1 MLPLAHQLVVWNA
14 HTTLS
19 SLIYLPFRCEIE
31 AVKVASKTMNVWM
44 YVIRTMEKAVY
55 QCKAEVGCG
64 GRENPCTY
72 EAAHTWDEAV
82 AFYVG
87 SLAGDSGAG
96 EGYLLFDLADTM
108 CAQFRTCGLDNSMHT
123 GTSYVNNMII
133 KEFQTGVHKVWGH
146 ENCTEAEEIKKRIV
160 KLMTIPLIQST
171 LSMAYNLE
179 FDPDPT
185 EIAAAINEVHGA
197 TIAASVLPIIHDCNA
212 GHAETIYN
220 NMKIKDD
227 SDKAVSYREVQM
239 AFDQTYECL
248 DITCDEVGGYWSHS
262 DNDYAAGAAP
272 CGRGYK
278 SRGSNPGAA
287 MLWIVVSAVS
297 LVFLVTMLFVYRRC
311 RNQRDERFAADP
323 ANVLPEINVG
333 ASFD

>member
-1 MLPLAHQLVVWNA
+1 
-14 HTTLS
+14 
-19 SLIYLPFRCEIE
+19 
-31 AVKVASKTMNVWM
+31 M

-55 QCKAEVGCG
+55 QCKSEVGCG
-64 GRENPCTY
+64 GRDNPCTF

-82 AFYVG
+82 AFYAG

-96 EGYLLFDLADTM
+96 EGYLLYDLADEM

-123 GTSYVNNMII
+123 GTSYVNNLII

-171 LSMAYNLE
+171 LNMAYNLE
-179 FDPDPT
+179 FYPDQT
-185 EIAAAINEVHGA
+185 EIGAAVNEVHGA
-197 TIAASVLPIIHDCNA
+197 TIAASVLPIIHDCSA
-212 GHAETIYN
+212 EHAETIYK

-227 SDKAVSYREVQM
+227 GDDATVSYREVQI
-239 AFDQTYECL
+239 AFDETYECL
-248 DITCDEVGGYWSHS
+248 GLTCDEVGGYWRHS
-262 DNDYAAGAAP
+262 DHDYASGAAP

-278 SRGSNPGAA
+278 NTGSNAGKAIF
-287 MLWIVVSAVS
+287 WIVLSAVS
-297 LVFLVTMLFVYRRC
+297 LVFAATMLVVYRRC
-311 RNQRDERFAADP
+311 RNQRDNRFAARP
-323 ANVLPEINVG
+323 ENVLPEVNIV